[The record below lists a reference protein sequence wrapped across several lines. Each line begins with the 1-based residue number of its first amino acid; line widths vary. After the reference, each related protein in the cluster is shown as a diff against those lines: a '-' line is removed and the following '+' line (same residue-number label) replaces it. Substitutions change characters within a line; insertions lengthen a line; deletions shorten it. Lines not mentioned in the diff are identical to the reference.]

1 MSEKETNSNP
11 VIIPQ
16 SYPLKAIKKKRE
28 SNRPVP
34 QQVVYL
40 IVGWITEGE
49 KTYPLAVQ
57 ESKKHDDFSPSTPVK
72 LRGEVRYFIP
82 TQWIEDVTR

>member
-1 MSEKETNSNP
+1 MPEKEPNSNP

-16 SYPLKAIKKKRE
+16 SYPLKAIKEKRE

-34 QQVVYL
+34 RQVVYL

-57 ESKKHDDFSPSTPVK
+57 ESEKHGDFSPSTPVK

-82 TQWIEDVTR
+82 TQWIEDVNR